1 MSELKKE
8 AVISEK
14 TKQQELLEVFQKHFP
29 SCLQELADGSFAV
42 DKEKLQRALE
52 PKNWG
57 RLDDNAQPRE
67 IKQIIEEGLEL
78 RWVGKKE
85 AYHSAYTSCRKI
97 LKPLESDSKNFKSTK
112 NLLIKADNLEAL
124 KLLKN
129 NYFEKIKLIYIDPP
143 YNTGS
148 DGFIYNDNF
157 SESQSQVLEE
167 LGYNDEQKDYVK
179 NIAGAKTHS
188 GWLSFMYPRLLL
200 ARDLLR
206 DDGVIFISIDDNE
219 QANLKLL
226 CDEVFGS
233 NGVEQMVW
241 RKSGI
246 GRDGKMKNTTTF
258 RNDHEYI
265 LVVYKNH
272 KQLNKSIE
280 KPNWVNSYGNP
291 DNDPRGSYK
300 SGSISKRE
308 EASNKNSKYYYTVQS
323 PSGKAITRQFEI
335 SETEFNKLNDDKRIY
350 WGKNQDAVPSV
361 KIFENEKR
369 TVSTSSLIDN
379 KEATTTQGSK
389 ELDNILKLSGV
400 GNEIRPKPSALINK
414 LIQIGSN
421 KESLILDFFAGS
433 GTTADAVMQL
443 NAEDEGNRKFILVQ
457 LAEKIAE
464 NSESYNFVKDELKKE
479 PTIFEICAERIRRAG
494 TQLEKDSSLDTG
506 FKVFELCDD
515 ENNEIYNKD
524 VATLQKDEV
533 TTLTDNSFKLADKTL
548 LYNLILG
555 EGLALTEKI
564 DCLIKNCLFKV
575 ANRLFV
581 LREFDLNKYSD
592 LLKDK
597 AIDYV
602 CVYYKNFGDDNNFI
616 RNLENCFDEGKIKVK
631 G

>member
-14 TKQQELLEVFQKHFP
+14 TKQQELLEVFQRHFP

-97 LKPLESDSKNFKSTK
+97 LKPLESDSKNFASTK
-112 NLLIKADNLEAL
+112 NLLIKADNLDAL

-226 CDEVFGS
+226 CDEVFGG
-233 NGVEQMVW
+233 NNFVTCFIYKR
-241 RKSGI
+241 RKTQANLTKWI
-246 GRDGKMKNTTTF
+246 API
-258 RNDHEYI
+258 HEYI
-265 LVVYKNH
+265 V
-272 KQLNKSIE
+272 
-280 KPNWVNSYGNP
+280 
-291 DNDPRGSYK
+291 
-300 SGSISKRE
+300 
-308 EASNKNSKYYYTVQS
+308 
-323 PSGKAITRQFEI
+323 
-335 SETEFNKLNDDKRIY
+335 
-350 WGKNQDAVPSV
+350 
-361 KIFENEKR
+361 
-369 TVSTSSLIDN
+369 TVS
-379 KEATTTQGSK
+379 K
-389 ELDNILKLSGV
+389 
-400 GNEIRPKPSALINK
+400 
-414 LIQIGSN
+414 
-421 KESLILDFFAGS
+421 
-433 GTTADAVMQL
+433 
-443 NAEDEGNRKFILVQ
+443 
-457 LAEKIAE
+457 
-464 NSESYNFVKDELKKE
+464 
-479 PTIFEICAERIRRAG
+479 
-494 TQLEKDSSLDTG
+494 
-506 FKVFELCDD
+506 
-515 ENNEIYNKD
+515 NNE
-524 VATLQKDEV
+524 
-533 TTLTDNSFKLADKTL
+533 
-548 LYNLILG
+548 
-555 EGLALTEKI
+555 
-564 DCLIKNCLFKV
+564 
-575 ANRLFV
+575 
-581 LREFDLNKYSD
+581 
-592 LLKDK
+592 
-597 AIDYV
+597 
-602 CVYYKNFGDDNNFI
+602 
-616 RNLENCFDEGKIKVK
+616 
-631 G
+631 